1 MAVNFRLAYNDGLD
15 IVDLFPKSNVMSI
28 IDNTNA
34 MKYSTID
41 VVIPAPTTEVMT
53 QTIAITT
60 TTAQVNAPVYM
71 FLNSTGEQ
79 AEIDYSTITQ
89 FSIENNQL
97 IITRLYNWPEE
108 SIDVT
113 LLFKEVS

>member
-41 VVIPAPTTEVMT
+41 VAIPAPTTEVTT

-71 FLNSTGEQ
+71 FLTSTGEQ

-89 FSIENNQL
+89 FSVSTNEL
-97 IITRLYNWPEE
+97 ELVRLYNWPQE
-108 SIDVT
+108 SINVT
-113 LLFKEVS
+113 LVFKEVS